1 MVHETC
7 LDNGLWVLSQDVPYV
22 RTVSVGLWMR
32 TGSRHE
38 GPGEAG
44 ASHFIEH
51 LLFKGTRN
59 KSAREISEEI
69 DLLGGYMNAFTA
81 KEHTCLYAKVPRE
94 HFKATLELMGEMLL
108 EPLFDPGDID
118 RERQVV
124 MEEIATYEDNPEGV
138 VHDLLYSALWPS
150 HPLGR
155 PVLGEPETLLG
166 LGRDTLLD
174 FFHTHYTPDRMVL
187 SAVGRLDHRE
197 VVSEARRILG
207 QKGRVAHHG
216 EMSPPA
222 ATPGK
227 TQCHRDTEQ
236 VHICVGFPTV
246 PMEHPDV
253 YPLLLLGEIM
263 GGSASSRLFQRV
275 REDLGLVYS
284 IYSSASH
291 YSDGGTFLAYA
302 GSSPGSWH
310 EVRELIAQELSSMR
324 QEGITPR
331 ELRRAKAQV
340 IGGLMLS
347 LESTS
352 SRMGRI
358 GKTKLLLGRVVTTEE
373 AASRVQAVSLD
384 DVNRVAAG
392 VLSPEREALAILGPI
407 VGRGG

>member
-1 MVHETC
+1 
-7 LDNGLWVLSQDVPYV
+7 
-22 RTVSVGLWMR
+22 MR

-38 GPGEAG
+38 SPGEAG

-51 LLFKGTRN
+51 LLFKGTRK
-59 KSAREISEEI
+59 KSAKEISEEI

-81 KEHTCLYAKVPRE
+81 KEHTCLYAKVSRE
-94 HFKATLELMGEMLL
+94 HFEAALELMGEMLL
-108 EPLFDPGDID
+108 EPLFDPVDID

-138 VHDLLYSALWPS
+138 VHDLFYSALWPS

-174 FFHTHYTPDRMVL
+174 FFHRHYTPGRMVL
-187 SAVGRLDHRE
+187 SAVGRLDHGE
-197 VVSEARRILG
+197 VLAETSRILG
-207 QKGRVAHHG
+207 GKGRVTSPW
-216 EMSPPA
+216 EFCPPA
-222 ATPGK
+222 AASCQ
-227 TQCHRDTEQ
+227 TQCYRDTEQ
-236 VHICVGFPTV
+236 VHICMGFPTV

-302 GSSPGSWH
+302 GSSPGRWH
-310 EVRELIAQELSSMR
+310 EVRELITQEISSMR
-324 QEGITPR
+324 REGITPR

-373 AASRVQAVSLD
+373 SASRVEAVSLE
-384 DVNRVAAG
+384 DVNRVAAE
-392 VLSPEREALAILGPI
+392 VLSPEHEALAILGPI
-407 VGRGG
+407 EGTGG